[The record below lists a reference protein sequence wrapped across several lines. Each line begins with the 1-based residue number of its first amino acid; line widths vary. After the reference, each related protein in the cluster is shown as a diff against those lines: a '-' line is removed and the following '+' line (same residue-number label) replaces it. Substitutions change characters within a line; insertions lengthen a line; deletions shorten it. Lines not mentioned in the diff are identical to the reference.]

1 MYVEKKVHPVFLSL
15 GIYGRT
21 LASVDTI
28 EMDCLLDRNPD
39 KKSQILVYLVVVHWH
54 IKVYFSFS
62 ESKESAKVWIIGLVQ
77 QKRECEISIASVLE
91 Q

>member
-1 MYVEKKVHPVFLSL
+1 MYVEKNVHPDFLCL

-62 ESKESAKVWIIGLVQ
+62 ESKESAKIWIIGLVNRNVNV
-77 QKRECEISIASVLE
+77 KLALLLF
-91 Q
+91 